1 MYSVG
6 ELVTTGM
13 LETCVWSS
21 NDVHLS
27 WVFWAFL
34 ESLGLGKLPAMVEI
48 QRRYVQLSKCHGGAM
63 EEEVPRKNTELIFR
77 RV

>member
-21 NDVHLS
+21 KDVHLS

-34 ESLGLGKLPAMVEI
+34 ESLGLDKLPAMMEI
-48 QRRYVQLSKCHGGAM
+48 QRRDVHLSKCHGGVM
-63 EEEVPRKNTELIFR
+63 EEEVPRKNTELIFH